1 VGLPRAFVEASLH
14 QLIAAAR
21 RRAAGFPD
29 DTSASIQDAK
39 RNLEARKRRYLE
51 RKRCRS
57 VVTRSANG

>member
-1 VGLPRAFVEASLH
+1 MFVGLLRPLPFPEVLH
-14 QLIAAAR
+14 KQAIVKAI
-21 RRAAGFPD
+21 GFAP
-29 DTSASIQDAK
+29 SIQDAK